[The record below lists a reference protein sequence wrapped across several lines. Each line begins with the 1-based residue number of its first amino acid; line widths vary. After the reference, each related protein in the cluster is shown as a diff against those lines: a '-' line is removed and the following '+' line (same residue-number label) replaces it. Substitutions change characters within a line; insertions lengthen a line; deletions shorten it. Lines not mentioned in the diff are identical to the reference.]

1 MSPKSELRRMI
12 KRHEGLC
19 LKPYMDST
27 GNLTIGYGRNLTNGI
42 SEREAEIM
50 LDHDIAQA
58 QQDLYEVE
66 PEALH
71 LSTWRYYALV
81 DMMFN
86 LGRKRFSSFK
96 KMLKAIREGDHLK
109 VAQEML
115 DSKWAE
121 QVKGRSVELALI
133 MREGKP

>member
-1 MSPKSELRRMI
+1 MI
-12 KRHEGLC
+12 MRHEGLR
-19 LKPYMDST
+19 LKPYTDST
-27 GNLTIGYGRNLTNGI
+27 GHLTIGYGRNLTNGI
-42 SEREAEIM
+42 SKREAETM
-50 LDHDIAQA
+50 LDHDIARA

-66 PEALH
+66 PEALN
-71 LSTWRYYALV
+71 LSAWRYYVLV

-96 KMLKAIREGDHLK
+96 KMLKAIREGNHLK

-121 QVKGRSVELALI
+121 QVKGRAVELALI
-133 MREGKP
+133 MREGRP